1 MKKSLLIAALA
12 VFTMASCS
20 KDEVVETPQN
30 EIKYNVLAANKTKAS
45 QVYGSGKLM
54 ESFQVWGGYTA
65 DGTTFA
71 PYFSNEAVNAEG
83 DKWVPESTRYWP
95 ETGSGKELS
104 FYAIAGFTKANS
116 GSEYM
121 IYADANSATW
131 AGARQPVVVGF
142 TPNTDV
148 TKQEDFLYSVYN
160 QKDAVGSDTKAKMNF
175 RHALS
180 QIEFQAKNTSDHLY
194 VTISGVAVGQ
204 VSASG
209 NFKFPVESTDQNWK
223 WNQPTSETT
232 GSADTDASDND
243 GNVGT
248 WTLNDTKANY
258 VVNLA
263 ASVPVEND
271 KNLVNL
277 TRSSGYETGGNSL
290 LLLPHTTATTAWT
303 GGAAFDGT
311 YIAVKC
317 QIYNIAGDEYVNG
330 DVLLHDGWAVIPV
343 SFTWKPGK
351 RYIYTLLFGNG
362 DGGYD
367 GGKDPDPKPGVDPV
381 LLPIEYEVTVDDFDR
396 IVEPDSEFKTNK

>member
-20 KDEVVETPQN
+20 KDQVVETPQN

-54 ESFQVWGGYTA
+54 GSFQVWGGYTA

-71 PYFSNEAVNAEG
+71 PYFSNEAVTAQG
-83 DKWVPESTRYWP
+83 DKWVPGSTRYWP
-95 ETGSGKELS
+95 ELGSNKELS

-142 TPNTDV
+142 TPNPDV

-160 QKDAVGSDTKAKMNF
+160 QKEAVTSVTTAKMNF

-209 NFKFPVESTDQNWK
+209 NFTFPVGSTDENWT
-223 WNQPTSETT
+223 WNDKPTSETE
-232 GSADTDASDND
+232 GSEDTDVSDNTVNVGTWALNSTKEDYVVNFTAVPVNND
-243 GNVGT
+243 GNVVG
-248 WTLNDTKANY
+248 
-258 VVNLA
+258 
-263 ASVPVEND
+263 
-271 KNLVNL
+271 L
-277 TRSSGYETGGNSL
+277 TRSSGYETSGNSL
-290 LLLPHTTATTAWT
+290 LLLPHTAATDAWT
-303 GGAAFDGT
+303 GTATVDGT

-317 QIYNIAGDEYVNG
+317 KIYNIAGDSYAEG

-343 SFTWKPGK
+343 SFTWNPGK
-351 RYIYTLLFGNG
+351 RYIYTILFGNG
-362 DGGYD
+362 DGGYE
-367 GGKDPDPKPGVDPV
+367 GGEGDDPEPGKDPV
-381 LLPIEYEVTVDDFDR
+381 LLPIEYEVSVDDFDR
-396 IVEPDSEFKTNK
+396 IVELESEFKTNK

>member
-20 KDEVVETPQN
+20 KDQVIETPQN

-45 QVYGSGKLM
+45 QVYGSGELM

-71 PYFSNEAVNAEG
+71 PYFSNEAVTADG
-83 DKWVPESTRYWP
+83 DKWVPGSTRYWP
-95 ETGSGKELS
+95 ELGSNKELS

-121 IYADANSATW
+121 IYADATPTAWT
-131 AGARQPVVVGF
+131 GARQPMVVGF
-142 TPNTDV
+142 TPNPDV

-160 QKDAVGSDTKAKMNF
+160 QKDAVDSDTKATMNF

-209 NFKFPVESTDQNWK
+209 NFTFPEESTDINWK
-223 WNQPTSETT
+223 WNKPTSETD
-232 GSADTDASDND
+232 GSTDTDASDNT

-248 WTLNDTKANY
+248 WALNSTKEDY
-258 VVNLA
+258 VVNFTA
-263 ASVPVEND
+263 VPVNND
-271 KNLVNL
+271 GEVVGL

-290 LLLPHTTATTAWT
+290 LLLPHTTPTNAWT
-303 GGAAFDGT
+303 GTATVDGT

-317 QIYNIAGDEYVNG
+317 KIYNIAGASYVEG

-343 SFTWKPGK
+343 SFTWNPGK
-351 RYIYTLLFGNG
+351 RYIYTILFGNG
-362 DGGYD
+362 NGGYE
-367 GGKDPDPKPGVDPV
+367 GGEGDDPEPGKDPV
-381 LLPIEYEVTVDDFDR
+381 LLPIEYEVSVDDFDR
-396 IVEPDSEFKTNK
+396 IVEPDSEFKTND